1 MSETTIN
8 IGNKEVKVKTSGYT
22 PILYAELF
30 NGNIFGEMQE
40 ILEAA
45 QSTGKIPFEKVTI
58 LYRLAYCM
66 AKEADESIPPLKEW
80 LGQFEVY
87 DIPEMATDLIKLWS
101 ADGTQQS
108 KPKNETA

>member
-1 MSETTIN
+1 MSEATIN
-8 IGNKEVKVKTSGYT
+8 IGDKEVKVKTSGYT

-45 QSTGKIPFEKVTI
+45 QNTGKIPFEKVAI

-66 AKEADESIPPLKEW
+66 AKEADDSLPPLKEW

-87 DIPEMATDLIKLWS
+87 DIPETAAQLINLWS
-101 ADGTQQS
+101 ADGKQQS
-108 KPKNETA
+108 NPKDETA